1 MSSELEQQNLAV
13 VDAPSMDDAYGKMR
27 LFPLYLVPFEHFL
40 YLDSRS
46 LYPMTFVISMRFFG
60 QVDREAFLQALHTSL
75 DRHRVLRSTI
85 ERKKQGRLSW
95 VYRKD
100 LPCRVFWCREGEPI
114 EDTLADCPTG
124 IEFDTDNECGVRVWA
139 HQGDEQVEFT
149 FYYNHVA
156 VDGIGAHFF
165 MGDLFAIYA
174 NLISGPGTAK
184 LGPID
189 PTLLKARNKKQR
201 FASEYDAHGRT
212 TSFALKYGFKN
223 SLIGGIPFNPPK
235 LPKQKREPNRPRI
248 PLFGIEYDVLSKD
261 EHKKLRDVAIAHGGT
276 VNDILAVEC
285 FMLMENWNQQFPKLR
300 FKPGGKYRILLPTNL
315 RGRGD
320 DEMPAVNMTSYNF
333 LQRGPNA
340 CRDRIE
346 LMKSIRAETSKL
358 KNQALG
364 TEFIEALI
372 HAASTKWALPLVT
385 SFRRGLGSMI
395 LTSVGDPTKRYNA
408 RLPRKKGALVAGN
421 LVLDDFTGAPPLRHR
436 TRASIA
442 ITTYQRKLTICLRCD
457 PYLFDQEHT
466 TKMINMFMS
475 GLRSWFENDP
485 PNDD

>member
-1 MSSELEQQNLAV
+1 
-13 VDAPSMDDAYGKMR
+13 MR
-27 LFPLYLVPFEHFL
+27 LFPLYLVPFEQFL
-40 YLDSRS
+40 HLDSRPE
-46 LYPMTFVISMRFFG
+46 YPMTFVISMRFFG
-60 QVDREAFLQALHTSL
+60 QVDQQAFLTALDGSL

-85 ERKKQGRLSW
+85 EKKKQGRLSW
-95 VYRKD
+95 VYKRD
-100 LPCRVFWCREGEPI
+100 LPVRVFWCREGDPI
-114 EDTLADCPTG
+114 EDALATCPTG
-124 IEFDTDNECGVRVWA
+124 IEFDVQKECGVRVWV
-139 HQGDEQVEFT
+139 HQGEEQVEFS
-149 FYYNHVA
+149 FYFNHVA

-189 PTLLKARNKKQR
+189 PQLLKARNKKQR
-201 FASEYDAHGRT
+201 FASEFDAHGRT
-212 TSFALKYGFKN
+212 TSFALKYGLKN
-223 SLIGGIPFNPPK
+223 SLRSGIPFNTPK
-235 LPKQKREPNRPRI
+235 LPKQKQEPAKPRI
-248 PLFGIEYDVLSKD
+248 PLFGIQYDVLSKE
-261 EHKKLRDVAIAHGGT
+261 EHKRLRDVAIQHGGT
-276 VNDILAVEC
+276 VNDILAVES
-285 FMLMENWNQQFPKLR
+285 FMLMENWNRQFPKLR

-333 LQRGPNA
+333 LERRPKA
-340 CRDRIE
+340 CQDRIE
-346 LMKSIRAETSKL
+346 LMKNIRAETARL
-358 KNQALG
+358 KNQGLG

-385 SFRRGLGSMI
+385 SFRRGLGSMV

-408 RLPRKKGALVAGN
+408 RLPRQNGALVAGN

-457 PYLFDQEHT
+457 PYLFDENHT
-466 TKMINMFMS
+466 AKMLKMYMD
-475 GLRSWFENDP
+475 GLRSWYENDQE
-485 PNDD
+485 